1 MCADY
6 TYKWRC
12 SSDPTSH
19 LDSELA
25 FLVRYSNELQI
36 WGPRND
42 VLSTQRISSKDRYIT
57 STNVRRP
64 LNGIYFQ
71 LNVEIRNL
79 SQLLKFG
86 PSISVVST
94 PTFVFPKSFCSPFK
108 LIIFRTDFEGN
119 AFGICDHNVA
129 GLVPF
134 RDHTCLELV
143 PICDHKW

>member
-1 MCADY
+1 MNGVDPVYREFAEHQADQHVKRASVY
-6 TYKWRC
+6 
-12 SSDPTSH
+12 SSLT
-19 LDSELA
+19 A
-25 FLVRYSNELQI
+25 
-36 WGPRND
+36 
-42 VLSTQRISSKDRYIT
+42 DRQAT

-119 AFGICDHNVA
+119 AFGICDHNVT